1 MQSQGKKLLAVSMI
15 FAVAL
20 VYRLIYIHQFS
31 QYPIFSSLDIDQEY
45 YHFWAKRIAAGD
57 LMSGTEVFEM
67 TPLYAYMLGFFYKFI
82 STDIFTLK
90 VAQSVAGSIS
100 AVMIFFLAGRVFK
113 SFAIA
118 VVAGGMAAM
127 YAPFVHYDNMVMKSF
142 LTVFFSV
149 ASLIFLYRGE
159 ERGSLLDALFAG
171 ASIGL
176 LALVRENA
184 ILLIAGVVIWFI
196 FRFPAREAAKSSGVF
211 LAGFFLVM
219 SPVAI
224 RNYVVSGD
232 IVLNTAGGGEVF
244 YIGNNPE
251 ADGTYKAPPFLKT
264 LHPFKEHEEF
274 RSEAQRLTGRVLTR
288 KESSDFWFGQGL
300 DFIKANPGQFTWLV
314 YRKFVMF
321 WNFYERPDNLN
332 FYFMKTLAS
341 SLNYGIT
348 YGVLAPL
355 GILGIFLSL
364 RDWRKNSL
372 LYIFLLTYLASMLL
386 VFNFA
391 RFRIPIVPVIMLWA
405 AFSLVWFYHKAAV
418 RDWKKV
424 GAAIGVLALLFIGVN
439 CRFDGV
445 RPYTDFF
452 DTEYH
457 KMGKAYL
464 QLDRLKEARENY
476 EALIRVNPSNVFGYA
491 GLARV
496 AMKENRNEDAV
507 AELEKGLGVEPQN
520 AGLYMLLATAYNN
533 LGQTEKA
540 QGALNVAFRLGQG
553 G

>member
-1 MQSQGKKLLAVSMI
+1 MQSQGKKLLAVSLI

-20 VYRLIYIHQFS
+20 IYRLIYIHQFS
-31 QYPIFSSLDIDQEY
+31 QYPIFSILDIDQEY

-57 LMSGTEVFEM
+57 LMSGSEVFEM

-90 VAQSVAGSIS
+90 VVQSIAGSLS

-113 SFAIA
+113 SFAVA
-118 VVAGGMAAM
+118 VVAGLMAAI
-127 YAPFVHYDNMVMKSF
+127 YAPFVHYDNMVMKTF

-159 ERGSLLDALFAG
+159 ERSSLLDALLAG

-184 ILLIAGVVIWFI
+184 ILLIGGVIVWFF
-196 FRFPAREAAKSSGVF
+196 FRLKAREALKSSGVF
-211 LAGFFLVM
+211 LAGFFLVI

-224 RNYVVSGD
+224 RNYAVSGD
-232 IVLNTAGGGEVF
+232 FVLITAGGGEVF

-274 RSEAQRLTGRVLTR
+274 RQEAERLTGLELTR

-300 DFIKANPGQFTWLV
+300 NFIKENPGQFTWLI

-355 GILGIFLSL
+355 GILGLFLSL

-372 LYIFLLTYLASMLL
+372 LYIFLLVYLASMLL

-405 AFSLVWFYHKAAV
+405 AFALVWLYERAKV
-418 RDWKKV
+418 RDWKKA
-424 GAAIGVLALLFIGVN
+424 GAAIAVLVLLFIGVN

-445 RPYTDFF
+445 RPYSDFF

-533 LGQTEKA
+533 LGETEKA
-540 QGALNVAFRLGQG
+540 QAALDAAVK
-553 G
+553 